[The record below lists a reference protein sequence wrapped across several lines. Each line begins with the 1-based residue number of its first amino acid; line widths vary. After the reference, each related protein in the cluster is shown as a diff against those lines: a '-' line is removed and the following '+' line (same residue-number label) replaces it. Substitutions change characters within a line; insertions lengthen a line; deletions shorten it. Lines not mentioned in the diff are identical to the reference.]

1 MCGIAGW
8 IDYDRNLEAERSTVE
23 MMTAT
28 MSLRGPDAG
37 GVWIMDA
44 GTTGAH
50 LMTPGE

>member
-1 MCGIAGW
+1 V
-8 IDYDRNLEAERSTVE
+8 TVSVPN
-23 MMTAT
+23 AT
-28 MSLRGPDAG
+28 PAKLGLPDNSKQG